1 MYNKILFMV
10 YLFLLQIKLFFSSYN
25 PFLLRFTLAHKMKK
39 VKEVLTN
46 IEKEGCGT
54 LDLVPQD
61 TSMWAD
67 EVARNQAII
76 SPTNGGIDIIRMVGR
91 DTEKKKLIKLLKSEA
106 DEVVSIIPIV
116 GLGGLGKTTLAQS
129 IFFDNRTKTFD
140 LRVWVYVSKKFD
152 LQRIGEIIISTVSR
166 STSIEPSEWYIT
178 LKDGNLQS
186 ITEMLKS
193 MLPTKKYLIVL
204 DDMWEEGVDNLEKL
218 KHMLQYGRKG
228 SKIILTTRMQHVVDK
243 LDIGALASQGIIR
256 PVRKSDQINLSILSD
271 DDCWNVM

>member
-67 EVARNQAII
+67 EVARNQATI

-91 DTEKKKLIKLLKSEA
+91 DTEKEKLIKLLKSEA

-116 GLGGLGKTTLAQS
+116 GLGSLGKTTLAQS
-129 IFFDNRTKTFD
+129 IFFIVEPKPLIYGYGSMC
-140 LRVWVYVSKKFD
+140 LRS
-152 LQRIGEIIISTVSR
+152 
-166 STSIEPSEWYIT
+166 
-178 LKDGNLQS
+178 
-186 ITEMLKS
+186 
-193 MLPTKKYLIVL
+193 LIYKEL
-204 DDMWEEGVDNLEKL
+204 GK
-218 KHMLQYGRKG
+218 
-228 SKIILTTRMQHVVDK
+228 
-243 LDIGALASQGIIR
+243 
-256 PVRKSDQINLSILSD
+256 
-271 DDCWNVM
+271 

>member
-1 MYNKILFMV
+1 MASAVGGLIASKLAELVWDEATLLWRFKDDVDGLKRTMV
-10 YLFLLQIKLFFSSYN
+10 KLQALMRHADRREGQDEGERREIMRVWMKDFKAAAYDIEDLLDEFDAIELIKQDQPKIKLFFSSYN

-91 DTEKKKLIKLLKSEA
+91 DTEKEKLIKLLKSEA

-129 IFFDNRTKTFD
+129 IFFYNRTKTLIYGYGSMC
-140 LRVWVYVSKKFD
+140 LRS
-152 LQRIGEIIISTVSR
+152 
-166 STSIEPSEWYIT
+166 
-178 LKDGNLQS
+178 
-186 ITEMLKS
+186 
-193 MLPTKKYLIVL
+193 LIYKEL
-204 DDMWEEGVDNLEKL
+204 GK
-218 KHMLQYGRKG
+218 
-228 SKIILTTRMQHVVDK
+228 
-243 LDIGALASQGIIR
+243 
-256 PVRKSDQINLSILSD
+256 
-271 DDCWNVM
+271 